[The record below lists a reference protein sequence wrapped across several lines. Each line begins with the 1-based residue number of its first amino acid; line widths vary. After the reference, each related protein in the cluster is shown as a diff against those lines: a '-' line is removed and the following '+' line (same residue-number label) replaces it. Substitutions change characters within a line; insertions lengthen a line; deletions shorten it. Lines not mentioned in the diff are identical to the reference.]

1 MQSAITAARMPIGCN
16 CTAQQ
21 GSVPKLSCINAGI
34 QKPKPRA
41 AGWNSNLARPPI
53 GRDKEDVAQSFTD
66 YLPDW
71 MGYGF
76 LYFVT
81 IIPIII
87 VVVTVS
93 IVFVS
98 SLK

>member
-1 MQSAITAARMPIGCN
+1 M
-16 CTAQQ
+16 
-21 GSVPKLSCINAGI
+21 
-34 QKPKPRA
+34 QKPRN

-53 GRDKEDVAQSFTD
+53 GRDKEDVPQSFTD
-66 YLPDW
+66 LLPDW

-87 VVVTVS
+87 VVITVS